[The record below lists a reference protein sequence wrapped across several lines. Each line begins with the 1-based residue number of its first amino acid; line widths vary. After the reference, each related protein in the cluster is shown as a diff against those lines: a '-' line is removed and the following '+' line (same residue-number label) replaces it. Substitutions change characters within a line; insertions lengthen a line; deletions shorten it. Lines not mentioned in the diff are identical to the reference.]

1 VVESCRYLF
10 PAEAADLH
18 GANMTKTLGLI
29 GLGIVVLLAA
39 VVGGGLLY
47 VRTYFAEPTAKSVAS
62 VVGAVSA
69 KRVLGVFAHP
79 DDEQL
84 VTGFFSYAK
93 EKDGAFTAL
102 VTGTKGEAGHQ
113 VPTVA
118 RQADLGIVRKAE
130 ALKNGFA
137 LGIDDQEVWD
147 YPDGGVPEIPSEEI
161 VARVVAKIGQVQP
174 DLVVTFWPASG
185 ATGHKDHMR
194 MGLVAET
201 AVKQFR
207 VQATGDYR
215 GPRWIAY
222 VVTPRGGL
230 RAFGGEAGKF
240 VADNTPEPT
249 HGMPG
254 NVPAKMR
261 GWKIHAS
268 QEDYVQAAYG
278 FPDWLLYAM
287 WDKEFYAL
295 VDLDAV
301 K

>member
-1 VVESCRYLF
+1 MLKRV
-10 PAEAADLH
+10 AI
-18 GANMTKTLGLI
+18 I
-29 GLGIVVLLAA
+29 GGIVLGVIAIALVAGVL
-39 VVGGGLLY
+39 Y
-47 VRTYFAEPTAKSVAS
+47 MRSYFSAPSAKGVAS
-62 VVGAVSA
+62 VVGEVGA

-118 RQADLGIVRKAE
+118 RQQDLGIVRKAE

-147 YPDGGVPEIPSEEI
+147 YADGGVPEAPLDEI
-161 VARVVAKIGQVQP
+161 VGRVSAKIAAVQP
-174 DLVVTFWPASG
+174 ELVVTFWPASG

-194 MGLVAET
+194 MGLAAET
-201 AVKQFR
+201 AVKQVR
-207 VQATGDYR
+207 ASLAGASGYK

-222 VVTPRGGL
+222 VITPPNGL
-230 RAFGGEAGKF
+230 RTFGGETGKF
-240 VADNTPEPT
+240 VADNQPDAT
-249 HGMPG
+249 HAMPG
-254 NVPAKMR
+254 NIPAKMR

-268 QEDYVQAAYG
+268 QENYVQAAYG
-278 FPDWLLYAM
+278 FPDWLLYLL
-287 WDKEFYAL
+287 WDQEFYRV
-295 VDLDAV
+295 VDLDAAG
-301 K
+301 

>member
-1 VVESCRYLF
+1 MIKRMAIIAGVV
-10 PAEAADLH
+10 
-18 GANMTKTLGLI
+18 LGVLAVVLI
-29 GLGIVVLLAA
+29 GGVL
-39 VVGGGLLY
+39 Y
-47 VRTYFAEPTAKSVAS
+47 MRSYFSAPTAKGVAS
-62 VVGAVSA
+62 VVGDVGAR
-69 KRVLGVFAHP
+69 RVLGVFAHP

-118 RQADLGIVRKAE
+118 RQQDLGIVRKAE
-130 ALKNGFA
+130 ALKNGFV

-147 YPDGGVPEIPSEEI
+147 YPDGGVPDVPMEEI
-161 VARVVAKIGQVQP
+161 VARVVAKIAADKP

-201 AVKQFR
+201 AVKQVR
-207 VQATGDYR
+207 ARGAVEGYA

-222 VVTPRGGL
+222 VVTPPNGL
-230 RAFGGEAGKF
+230 RTFGGATGKF
-240 VADNTPEPT
+240 VADNQPDAT
-249 HGMPG
+249 HAMPG
-254 NVPAKMR
+254 NTGAKLR

-268 QEDYVQAAYG
+268 QEHYVQAAYG
-278 FPDWLLYAM
+278 FPDWLLYLL
-287 WDKEFYAL
+287 WDQEYYRV
-295 VDLDAV
+295 VDLNAAG
-301 K
+301 

>member
-1 VVESCRYLF
+1 MVKRIAIIAGVVAGVL
-10 PAEAADLH
+10 AVA
-18 GANMTKTLGLI
+18 
-29 GLGIVVLLAA
+29 LLAG
-39 VVGGGLLY
+39 VLY
-47 VRTYFAEPTAKSVAS
+47 MRTYFSSPTAKGVAS
-62 VVGAVSA
+62 VVGEVGA

-93 EKDGAFTAL
+93 ETDGAFTAL

-118 RQADLGIVRKAE
+118 RQQDLGIVRKAE

-147 YPDGGVPEIPSEEI
+147 YADGGVPEASLEEI
-161 VARVVAKIGQVQP
+161 VARVGAKIAAVQP
-174 DLVVTFWPASG
+174 ELVVTFWPASG

-194 MGLVAET
+194 MGLAAET
-201 AVKQFR
+201 AVKQAR
-207 VQATGDYR
+207 ASLAAASGYK

-222 VVTPRGGL
+222 VITPPNGL

-240 VADNTPEPT
+240 VADNQPDAT
-249 HGMPG
+249 HAMPG
-254 NVPAKMR
+254 NIPAKMR

-268 QEDYVQAAYG
+268 QENYVQAAYG
-278 FPDWLLYAM
+278 FPDWLLYLF
-287 WDKEFYAL
+287 WDQEFYRV
-295 VDLDAV
+295 VDLDAAG
-301 K
+301 

>member
-1 VVESCRYLF
+1 MLKRI
-10 PAEAADLH
+10 AI
-18 GANMTKTLGLI
+18 I
-29 GLGIVVLLAA
+29 GGIVLGVVAIALVAGVL
-39 VVGGGLLY
+39 Y
-47 VRTYFAEPTAKSVAS
+47 MRSYFSAPSAKSVAS
-62 VVGAVSA
+62 VVGEVGA

-118 RQADLGIVRKAE
+118 RQQDLGIVRKAE

-147 YPDGGVPEIPSEEI
+147 YADGGVPEASLDEI
-161 VARVVAKIGQVQP
+161 VARVSAKIVAVQP
-174 DLVVTFWPASG
+174 ELVVTFWPASG

-194 MGLVAET
+194 MGLAAET
-201 AVKQFR
+201 AVKQAR
-207 VQATGDYR
+207 ASLAGASGYK

-222 VVTPRGGL
+222 VITPPNGL
-230 RAFGGEAGKF
+230 RAFGGETGKF
-240 VADNTPEPT
+240 VADNQPDAT
-249 HGMPG
+249 HAMPG
-254 NVPAKMR
+254 NIPAKMR

-268 QEDYVQAAYG
+268 QENYVQAAYG
-278 FPDWLLYAM
+278 FPDWLLYLL
-287 WDKEFYAL
+287 WDQEFYRV
-295 VDLDAV
+295 VDLEVAR
-301 K
+301 

>member
-1 VVESCRYLF
+1 MLRRI
-10 PAEAADLH
+10 AI
-18 GANMTKTLGLI
+18 I
-29 GLGIVVLLAA
+29 GGIVLGVVALALVAGVL
-39 VVGGGLLY
+39 Y
-47 VRTYFAEPTAKSVAS
+47 MRSYFSAPSAKGVAS
-62 VVGAVSA
+62 VVGEVGA

-118 RQADLGIVRKAE
+118 RQRDLGIVRKAE

-147 YPDGGVPEIPSEEI
+147 YADGGVPEASLDEI
-161 VARVVAKIGQVQP
+161 VARVGAKIAAVQP
-174 DLVVTFWPASG
+174 ELVVTFWPASG

-194 MGLVAET
+194 MGLAAET
-201 AVKQFR
+201 AVKQAR
-207 VQATGDYR
+207 ASLAAASGYK

-222 VVTPRGGL
+222 VITPPNGL
-230 RAFGGEAGKF
+230 RAFGRETGKF
-240 VADNTPEPT
+240 VADNQPDAT
-249 HGMPG
+249 HAMPG
-254 NVPAKMR
+254 NIPAKMR

-268 QEDYVQAAYG
+268 QENYVQAAYG
-278 FPDWLLYAM
+278 FPDWLLYLL
-287 WDKEFYAL
+287 WDQEFYRV
-295 VDLDAV
+295 VDLEVAE
-301 K
+301 

>member
-1 VVESCRYLF
+1 MRKWI
-10 PAEAADLH
+10 AIIG
-18 GANMTKTLGLI
+18 GAMLGVLA
-29 GLGIVVLLAA
+29 IVLVA
-39 VVGGGLLY
+39 GFFY
-47 VRTYFAEPTAKSVAS
+47 MRTYFSAPSAEGVAS
-62 VVGAVSA
+62 VVGEVQA

-93 EKDGAFTAL
+93 TKDGAFTSV

-113 VPTVA
+113 VPVVA
-118 RQADLGIVRKAE
+118 RQSDLGIVRKAE

-147 YPDGGVPEIPSEEI
+147 YPDGGVPEVPMEEMVSRI
-161 VARVVAKIGQVQP
+161 AAKMIAVQP
-174 DLVVTFWPASG
+174 DMVVTFWPASG

-194 MGLVAET
+194 MGLAAET
-201 AVKQFR
+201 AVKR
-207 VQATGDYR
+207 ARASASGAYR

-222 VVTPRGGL
+222 VITPSAGL

-240 VADNTPEPT
+240 VSDNQPEPT
-249 HGMPG
+249 HAMPG
-254 NVPAKMR
+254 NTDAKLR

-278 FPDWLLYAM
+278 FPDWLLYM
-287 WDKEFYAL
+287 LWDQEFYRI
-295 VDLDAV
+295 VDLDEG
-301 K
+301 